1 MGFHPSLAEL
11 KGFWDDGMLAVV
23 EGVGYPDQSYSHFK
37 SMHIWQTEDQD
48 GKLGGS
54 WLGRYFETLGMP
66 QAKAFPVLA
75 VGKVLPPECS
85 TTHLPIPVVES
96 VSLYQLQ
103 SGTANNDLDPNLME
117 DRTRALLKLYNS
129 SSARTPYPV
138 LLGNTVQTAVGTSQ
152 APQEASQAYW
162 SSVEYPDAFFGK
174 GLKLLAE
181 AIVGDLGIKVGYIT
195 IGGFD
200 THAAQL
206 DEQAALLQTFS

>member
-1 MGFHPSLAEL
+1 VGFHPSLAEL

-48 GKLGGS
+48 GMLGGS
-54 WLGRYFETLGMP
+54 RLGRYFETLGMP

-103 SGTANNDLDPNLME
+103 SGTANNDLDPSVAQ
-117 DRTRALLKLYNS
+117 ALQF
-129 SSARTPYPV
+129 
-138 LLGNTVQTAVGTSQ
+138 LLGANAISGLIGQHGSNGGGHFPGAAGSQLGVPVIGGVPGCVLREGPKAVGRSHR
-152 APQEASQAYW
+152 
-162 SSVEYPDAFFGK
+162 G
-174 GLKLLAE
+174 
-181 AIVGDLGIKVGYIT
+181 
-195 IGGFD
+195 
-200 THAAQL
+200 
-206 DEQAALLQTFS
+206 